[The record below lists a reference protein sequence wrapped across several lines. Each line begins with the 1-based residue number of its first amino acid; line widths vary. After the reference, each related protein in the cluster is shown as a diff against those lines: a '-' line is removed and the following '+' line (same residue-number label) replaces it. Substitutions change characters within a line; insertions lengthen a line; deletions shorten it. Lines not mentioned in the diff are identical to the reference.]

1 MDSVLNVSL
10 MLSYCDFFSNFP
22 DHFNCILPCLDDN
35 TNDHL
40 KMTIRV
46 KCVLMFMFPM
56 QHKLPS
62 ILAEPSKSTAY
73 QSGSAPDDKFNLYKH
88 GVLETDFTKSR
99 VPKRFSGKPFEL
111 IKTLIKNNSKCS
123 YTALLNRFCPNKH
136 EKASAM
142 INDQLLSQGS
152 DDCGNETTIL
162 MKRYDEPLTNDAG
175 NDTSYLLAT
184 PKPLDSSFSTS
195 QWEEMKKVDLSSS
208 LEEVF
213 QFCKSVFQHVIP
225 KELVGSQSN
234 WKCLMDCVAKY
245 IRLRRYEDLRLSY
258 IAENMPIPEIWT
270 EGGGHGQAHF
280 YKSRE
285 LHLEFLYWVF
295 THFLIPLLRAHFY
308 ATEISGGAN
317 KIVYY
322 RHDVWCALTEPAF
335 DEFCT
340 TSLVPI
346 PRKKAREIVVNSKI
360 GIPSAFRLIPKPG
373 GGYRGIACLGR
384 AREKTVYNPWTDTT
398 RVVPVPSV
406 NKVLKDVFLALS
418 FEHWKSGKAS
428 TGAAISSFQ
437 DLHKRLIEFKSSLP
451 QELPKLYF
459 VKVDVKKCY
468 DTIPAEVAFRL
479 ADTLLKDGYRD
490 EFKSY
495 FLHKFQVVQSKA
507 GKDNVRS
514 KYMSIPE
521 YATSDESAIKIA
533 RRQAAKS
540 AMSAE
545 MSSNNANTRV
555 YIDLVGGNVCP
566 GEELSNLLKEHLTQN
581 LIRVGKTVYK
591 QDVGIPQ
598 GSVLSTL
605 LCNIVYS
612 HLEKEI
618 FRDINGPLAPHL
630 LVRFVDDFLF
640 ISPSRSIAERFLT
653 RMAQGFP
660 EYGAQIHKEKTVTN
674 FKPRKFNYEN
684 DEREVNFRTVT
695 TLLDQASNTSGPLS
709 PVIMPY
715 IGIGINTQ
723 TLEIVKLPSSTGTA
737 GAADSLSVRA
747 HGAPKSLAT
756 FKSTIFGFI
765 KMRLSS
771 TLVSLQLNSWPT
783 VLKNIEAVASETGNR
798 IVLAALLWLSKN
810 ARFSSS
816 VVIETIGQSIS
827 LFVERTRSPNYKTFM
842 HRWEADIV
850 NTTARAMLKVF
861 KTSKRHKFDACIA
874 YLETLIR

>member
-1 MDSVLNVSL
+1 M
-10 MLSYCDFFSNFP
+10 SYCVFFSNVS
-22 DHFNCILPCLDDN
+22 DHFNCILPCVDAK

-46 KCVLMFMFPM
+46 KCVLMFMFPL

-62 ILAEPSKSTAY
+62 ILAEPSKSAAF
-73 QSGSAPDDKFNLYKH
+73 QSGSASDDKFNFYKN
-88 GVLETDFTKSR
+88 GVLETDFTKNR
-99 VPKRFSGKPFEL
+99 VPKRLSGKLFDL
-111 IKTLIKNNSKCS
+111 IKTLIKSNSKCS

-142 INDQLLSQGS
+142 INDQLLSQVS

-162 MKRYDEPLTNDAG
+162 MKRYDEPLNTDAG

-184 PKPLDSSFSTS
+184 PKHLDSSFAAS

-208 LEEVF
+208 LEEIF

-225 KELVGSQSN
+225 RELVGSERN

-245 IRLRRYEDLRLSY
+245 IRLRRYEDLRLSH
-258 IAENMPIPEIWT
+258 IAENMTIPEIWS

-280 YKSRE
+280 YKCRE

-340 TSLVPI
+340 TSLVPL
-346 PRKKAREIVVNSKI
+346 PRKKARELVVNSKI

-384 AREKTVYNPWTDTT
+384 AREKTVYNPWTDKA

-418 FEHWKSGKAS
+418 FEHWKTGKSS

-437 DLHKRLIEFKSSLP
+437 DLHNRLLEFKCSLP

-468 DTIPAEVAFRL
+468 DTIPAEVAFKL
-479 ADTLLKDGYRD
+479 ADTLLKNGYRD
-490 EFKSY
+490 DFKSY
-495 FLHKFQVVQSKA
+495 FLHKFQVVQCKA
-507 GKDNVRS
+507 GKEKHVRS
-514 KYMSIPE
+514 KFMSIPE
-521 YATSDESAIKIA
+521 YAASDESAISIA

-540 AMSAE
+540 AMPPS
-545 MSSNNANTRV
+545 MITKNANTRV
-555 YIDLVGGNVCP
+555 YIDLASGNVCP

-612 HLEKEI
+612 YLEREI
-618 FRDINGPLAPHL
+618 FSDEKAPLAPHL

-640 ISPSRSIAERFLT
+640 ISPSRSLAERWLT

-674 FKPRKFNYEN
+674 FKPRKFHYEN
-684 DEREVNFRTVT
+684 NQREPNFRNVT
-695 TLLDQASNTSGPLS
+695 TLLDQASTTSTS
-709 PVIMPY
+709 CSRVIMPY
-715 IGIGINTQ
+715 IGLGINTQ
-723 TLEIVKLPSSTGTA
+723 TLEIVKLPASTATA
-737 GAADSLSVRA
+737 GAADSLSIRA
-747 HGAPKSLAT
+747 HGAPNSLAT
-756 FKSTIFGFI
+756 FKSNIFGFI
-765 KMRLSS
+765 KMRLSA

-783 VLKNIEAVASETGNR
+783 VLKNIEAVASDTGYR
-798 IVLAALLWLSKN
+798 IVLATLLWLSKN

-816 VVIETIGQSIS
+816 VVIETIGQSMS
-827 LFVERTRSPNYKTFM
+827 LFVERTRSPNYKSFV
-842 HRWEADIV
+842 HCWEADIV